1 MAFIMV
7 DDMQIPAGK
16 YDKEEEAKKAAAE
29 KDLVVKDNE
38 GSFWVIDEENYSKIE
53 ALGYTIVAKEN

>member
-16 YDKEEEAKKAAAE
+16 YESKEEAKKAATE
-29 KDLVVKDNE
+29 QELIVKDNE
-38 GSFWVIDEENYSKIE
+38 GHFWVVDRENYPKIE
-53 ALGYTIVAKEN
+53 GFGYSVVQI

>member
-16 YDKEEEAKKAAAE
+16 YENVEEARQAATH
-29 KDLVVKDNE
+29 KDVIVKDNDE
-38 GSFWVIDEENYSKIE
+38 QIWVVDEENYPKIE
-53 ALGYTIVAKEN
+53 PLGYTVVTE

>member
-16 YDKEEEAKKAAAE
+16 YDNEEEAKKAATP

-38 GSFWVIDEENYSKIE
+38 GQFWVIDEENYPKIE
-53 ALGYTIVAKEN
+53 SLGYTVVEK